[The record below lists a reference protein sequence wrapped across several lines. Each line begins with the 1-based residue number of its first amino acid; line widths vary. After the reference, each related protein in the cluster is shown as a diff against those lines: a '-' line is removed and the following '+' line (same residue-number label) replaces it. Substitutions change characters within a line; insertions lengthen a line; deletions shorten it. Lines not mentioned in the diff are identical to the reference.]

1 MNELNTF
8 FDPCLFY
15 ISTKAKFLTFENYI
29 WQVHELKSDMAVQI
43 MKYQLLQNSEHTVHW
58 TNQLTPVAFD

>member
-8 FDPCLFY
+8 FDLCLFY

-43 MKYQLLQNSEHTVHW
+43 MKYQ
-58 TNQLTPVAFD
+58 